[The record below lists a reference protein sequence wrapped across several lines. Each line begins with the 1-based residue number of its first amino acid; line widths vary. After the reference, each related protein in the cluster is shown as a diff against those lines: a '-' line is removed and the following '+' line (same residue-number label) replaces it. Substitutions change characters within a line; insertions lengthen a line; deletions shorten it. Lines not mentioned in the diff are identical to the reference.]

1 MSMRESIK
9 PKIIHIMSDGTVRP
23 DIKDMVIPANEEM
36 MPAYL
41 ILANIKRKVGANE
54 RVAS

>member
-1 MSMRESIK
+1 MRESIK
-9 PKIIHIMSDGTVRP
+9 PKIIHIMSDGTIRS
-23 DIKDMVIPANEEM
+23 DIKDMVIPASGEM